1 MLIVWEKIMN
11 EEIQIKIIELMDDGA
26 TPESST
32 ELKQLVDSSEE
43 AQSFYESILV
53 SESAIEGFFGGDKA
67 KELSNKID
75 AFVEKQFEE
84 TSKVSSINFKPVV
97 GFAVAASL
105 AVIALTFIDIPSNM
119 ILDSSSDTDE
129 SLYVATEYPA
139 DLIVVE
145 ESEPLVISG
154 AEIDTLWS
162 TATEIAN
169 ELGVDRYEV
178 MYVVYEGNKDS
189 FVDNDI
195 NQYRQDADYFVDLS
209 LIENLETQFV
219 INEVKRHIFCRC

>member
-84 TSKVSSINFKPVV
+84 TSKVSSINFKPIV

-195 NQYRQDADYFVDLS
+195 NQYRQDKDYFVDLS
-209 LIENLETQFV
+209 LIENLETQFI
-219 INEVKRHIFCRC
+219 INEVKRHIYCRC